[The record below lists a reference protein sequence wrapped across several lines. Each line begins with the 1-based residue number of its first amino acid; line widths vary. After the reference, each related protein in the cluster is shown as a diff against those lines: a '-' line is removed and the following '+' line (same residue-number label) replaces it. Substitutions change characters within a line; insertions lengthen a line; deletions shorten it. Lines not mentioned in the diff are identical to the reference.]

1 MTTVYEVVVERKT
14 VNRFM
19 VTARTQAEAA
29 MAVGMKL
36 ASADPW
42 AESAEQEVD
51 RKMLTPTKVAGGNEQ
66 TVLDFEMAV
75 QGKLG
80 KAEPDDE
87 GSARAQV

>member
-29 MAVGMKL
+29 MEVGMKL
-36 ASADPW
+36 GSATPW
-42 AESAEQEVD
+42 ADSAEQEID

-66 TVLDFEMAV
+66 TILDFDALRRGET
-75 QGKLG
+75 
-80 KAEPDDE
+80 PTDDE
-87 GSARAQV
+87 AASLDVPD